1 MKFSE
6 IITLSAALATSAS
19 ANPMKRS
26 TNVPDYADITFV
38 AADNSFSQ
46 SFPTDG
52 SVVDISN
59 VLSVSSISSSTNGIT
74 CTFNGVD
81 GSVTSVSGAQS
92 ADVGPPQTQV
102 SGHCSKLWRR
112 SQPQRR
118 DSVAVTFEGAADAE
132 FQQYFPTDG
141 TPTKIWN
148 PLSISHIEVERDGVS
163 CTFKGIDDSVTYV
176 TGPSTVDVGPPQT
189 QIEGTCTA

>member
-1 MKFSE
+1 MC
-6 IITLSAALATSAS
+6 SA
-19 ANPMKRS
+19 
-26 TNVPDYADITFV
+26 
-38 AADNSFSQ
+38 
-46 SFPTDG
+46 
-52 SVVDISN
+52 N

-141 TPTKIWN
+141 TPTKICM
-148 PLSISHIEVERDGVS
+148 LQSHPYIRND
-163 CTFKGIDDSVTYV
+163 
-176 TGPSTVDVGPPQT
+176 
-189 QIEGTCTA
+189 